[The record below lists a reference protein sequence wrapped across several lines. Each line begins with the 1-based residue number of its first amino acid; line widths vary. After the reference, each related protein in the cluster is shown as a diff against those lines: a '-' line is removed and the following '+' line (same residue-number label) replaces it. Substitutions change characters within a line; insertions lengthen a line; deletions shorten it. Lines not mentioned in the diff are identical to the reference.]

1 VQDREKFVEARRPVW
16 NELSSLLASGKPL
29 SSLSGPKISRGAALY
44 RAVCA
49 DLMQARQLGCGR
61 DVISYLDLLT
71 ARAHNALYSSRSHA
85 WRSAIDVLVSG
96 FPRAFRANGR
106 FMLMSAALF
115 VIPLAV
121 GWIGVI
127 RSPSFASN
135 VLPARLLEELSEA
148 YAQGF
153 SAGRAGDMNAEMTG
167 FYVRNNVGI
176 AFQCF
181 ATGILFALGSG
192 FFLIFNGL
200 AIGTVFGY
208 VVHAG
213 HGLNIATFVCGHS
226 PFELTAI
233 VIAGGA
239 GIRMGTA
246 LVATRGRTRLGSLR
260 SHAEDLVALVGG
272 AAAMLVIA
280 AMIEAFWSPS
290 SLPREV
296 KFVFA
301 AVASMLVASF
311 LAFGG
316 RKSKPRV
323 GEP

>member
-16 NELSSLLASGKPL
+16 NELSSLLSSGKPL
-29 SSLSGPKISRGAALY
+29 SALSGPKISRGAALY

-85 WRSAIDVLVSG
+85 WRTALSVLASG

-106 FMLMSAALF
+106 FMLLSGALF
-115 VIPLAV
+115 LLPLVV
-121 GWIGVI
+121 GWIGVT
-127 RSPSFASN
+127 RSPSFASS
-135 VLPARLLEELSEA
+135 VLPARLLEELAES

-153 SAGRAGDMNAEMTG
+153 SGRSGDVDAAMTG

-181 ATGILFALGSG
+181 ATGILFALGSA

-213 HGLNIATFVCGHS
+213 HGVNIATFVCGHS

-246 LVATRGRTRLGSLR
+246 LIATRGRTRLGSLR
-260 SHAEDLVALVGG
+260 SHASDLVALVSG

-290 SLPREV
+290 SLPRYV
-296 KFVFA
+296 KYAFA
-301 AVASMLVASF
+301 VVASSLVASF
-311 LAFGG
+311 LALGG
-316 RKSKPRV
+316 RHS
-323 GEP
+323 EPSGGDP